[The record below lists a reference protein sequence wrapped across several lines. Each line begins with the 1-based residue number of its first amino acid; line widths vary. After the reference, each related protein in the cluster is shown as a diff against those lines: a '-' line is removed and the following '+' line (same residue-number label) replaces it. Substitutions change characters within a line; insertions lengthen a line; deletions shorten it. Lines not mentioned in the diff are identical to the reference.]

1 MSNGVFNV
9 APFPLLWP
17 EHRERTPAWKRQHGQ
32 FSVTFAQARQH
43 LLNELSRMGTRNV
56 VISSN
61 QPVRQDGLPLAV
73 KTRVEDPG
81 VAVYFAREGR
91 AQCIP
96 CDQYST
102 VQANLRAIGK
112 SVEALRGIER
122 WGAKTMLDAA
132 LEGFAA
138 LPAGGAECWWSELG
152 VAPNAD
158 PAVVEAAWRA
168 LVKAH
173 HPDAGGDAGRF
184 RAIQEAYQSALSVR
198 AAQGRAR

>member
-1 MSNGVFNV
+1 MSGLWNV
-9 APFPLLWP
+9 EPFPLLWP
-17 EHRERTPAWKRQHGQ
+17 EQRERTLAWQREYGR
-32 FSVTFAQARQH
+32 FSVTFGEARQH
-43 LLNELSRMGTRNV
+43 LLGELGRLGARDV

-61 QPVRQDGLPLAV
+61 QPVRRDGLPLAV
-73 KTRVEDPG
+73 RMGVDDPG
-81 VAVYFAREGR
+81 VAVYFMRDGR

-96 CDQYST
+96 CDQYTT
-102 VQANLRAIGK
+102 VGANLRAIGK

-138 LPAGGAECWWSELG
+138 LPAGGTAGWWSELG

-158 PAVVEAAWRA
+158 PAVIEAAWRA

-173 HPDAGGDAGRF
+173 HPDAGGDAERF
-184 RAIQEAYQSALSVR
+184 RAIHEAYEQAR
-198 AAQGRAR
+198 AATLLARR